1 MSRAEPSAPRG
12 ESPWS
17 CSEPRQVKA
26 RPSSIGAVSSLSRT
40 VLPSGGGRGQ
50 MSEREIPSKVPRH
63 VDWPEEP
70 SHERGSKADQRDR
83 VATERDVAADERDRV
98 ANARD
103 ARTDRRDAEVAGR
116 GVRVDGLLR
125 RALVHDKQAEERD
138 RDAEARDELV
148 SCALSSLGK
157 W

>member
-63 VDWPEEP
+63 VDWPR
-70 SHERGSKADQRDR
+70 SR
-83 VATERDVAADERDRV
+83 VTNGA
-98 ANARD
+98 
-103 ARTDRRDAEVAGR
+103 
-116 GVRVDGLLR
+116 LR
-125 RALVHDKQAEERD
+125 RINGIVWRPSVTWLPMSAIA
-138 RDAEARDELV
+138 
-148 SCALSSLGK
+148 
-157 W
+157 